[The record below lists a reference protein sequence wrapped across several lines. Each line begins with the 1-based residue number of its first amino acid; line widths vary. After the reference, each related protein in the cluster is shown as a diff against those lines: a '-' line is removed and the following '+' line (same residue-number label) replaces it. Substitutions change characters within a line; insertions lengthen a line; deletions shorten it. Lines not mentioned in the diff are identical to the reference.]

1 MTEPT
6 IVLVSDDPAFAPAIL
21 NSREFL
27 SIRPTVTVISGAGP
41 FSSPRKWDLA
51 IVGPLRYRPMEEVVR
66 ALQDVARVVLCLLE
80 PGDFALIDGGRIQ
93 ASAVFKTEGWERVLA
108 ALAAETVLRL
118 DAEKRLQVTEE
129 AAKKAEQNAALG
141 SYMLDMR
148 HSINN
153 ALTSIL
159 GNVEL
164 LLMNREGLNAEDRA
178 QLETIHAMSLKMH
191 EILYRF
197 SSIENEFRFASGV
210 SHSEMDTPAWV
221 PMPRHG

>member
-1 MTEPT
+1 MTEQ
-6 IVLVSDDPAFAPAIL
+6 IVVLVSDDPSFAPAIL

-27 SIRPTVTVISGAGP
+27 RIHPTVTVVSGAGP
-41 FSSPRKWDLA
+41 FSSSKKIDLV
-51 IVGPLRYRPMEEVVR
+51 IVGPLGYRPAEEVIR
-66 ALQDVARVVLCLLE
+66 SLQDVARAVICLVNTTSTSLIE
-80 PGDFALIDGGRIQ
+80 DGRLHALP
-93 ASAVFKTEGWERVLA
+93 VFQSEGWERALCT
-108 ALAAETVLRL
+108 LAAETLRRL
-118 DAEKRLQVTEE
+118 DVENRLRFAEESALHS
-129 AAKKAEQNAALG
+129 EQRAVLG
-141 SYMLDMR
+141 TYMIDVR

-164 LLMNREGLNAEDRA
+164 LLMNREGSEAEDRA

-197 SSIENEFRFASGV
+197 SSLENEFRFASKA
-210 SHSEMDTPAWV
+210 SQSEIDASSWV